1 MNIMIYKHLYCRFVC
16 VCVFFFFKSDVVRP
30 YIAPKFKI
38 FQRSTFI
45 KNKYIS
51 TILLAC
57 AVNPGEIKNAFL

>member
-1 MNIMIYKHLYCRFVC
+1 MIYKHLYCRFVC
-16 VCVFFFFKSDVVRP
+16 VCVCFKSHVVRP

-38 FQRSTFI
+38 FHRSTFI
-45 KNKYIS
+45 KNKYIP